1 MPHHCAEAISYQ
13 YHGILGFMMSPEGGR
28 LIEIVSALA
37 GTYAVAPRA
46 MRKGLTILSWTT
58 TIAVLT
64 LALSDGRGSKV
75 AHQLSPCFSAVL
87 FANAAPELISAIRMK
102 ERTASPVRGGFFL
115 LLALMFSLLS
125 MTSRELECNR
135 PR

>member
-1 MPHHCAEAISYQ
+1 MPHHCAGALSYQ

-37 GTYAVAPRA
+37 GTYAVAPRG

-58 TIAVLT
+58 TIAILT
-64 LALSDGRGSKV
+64 VVLSDGRGSKV
-75 AHQLSPCFSAVL
+75 AHQLSPCFSSGI
-87 FANAAPELISAIRMK
+87 FANAAPKLISAIRMEEK
-102 ERTASPVRGGFFL
+102 TASLVRGGFFL
-115 LLALMFSLLS
+115 LLALMFSLLLIAF
-125 MTSRELECNR
+125 REQQCNQ